1 MSSPSKTPSL
11 LANAHSVASVGP
23 AGTSFASRSV
33 SKLVQAAALSVCFA
47 ATALAAAP
55 AAAQSYHP
63 ADQYQVSTADTLHAT
78 VVRIQ
83 KYNDRNAD
91 LPSEFERRQATAAR
105 QAVRRTSNLLGS
117 IVSAAVGDAIG
128 GNDRYSRSVGNI
140 GGQYAGQIARGVVE
154 NSGTRVNADGWSGN
168 VRLMPQSLSLV
179 TLDVHYPGNRVDR
192 IQIRQPQAMS
202 EGLSRGDQ
210 VTIQFTVDPRTNQQM
225 MVAVETPA
233 SQVRSRPRR

>member
-11 LANAHSVASVGP
+11 LANVHSVASVGTP
-23 AGTSFASRSV
+23 NSNFGARSV
-33 SKLVQAAALSVCFA
+33 SKLVQAAALTVCFT

-63 ADQYQVSTADTLHAT
+63 TGQYQVSTADTLHAT
-78 VVRIQ
+78 VVQVQ
-83 KYNDRNAD
+83 KYNDRNANR
-91 LPSEFERRQATAAR
+91 PSEFERRQANAER
-105 QAVRRTSNLLGS
+105 QAMRRTSNLLGS

-128 GNDRYSRSVGNI
+128 GNDRYSRTVGNI
-140 GGQYAGQIARGVVE
+140 GGQYAGQIAQGMVQ
-154 NSGTRVNADGWSGN
+154 NSRTRVNSDGWSGN
-168 VRLMPQSLSLV
+168 VRVLPEAMSLV
-179 TLDVHYPGNRVDR
+179 TLDVRYPGNRVDR

-202 EGLSRGDQ
+202 SGLSRGDE

-233 SQVRSRPRR
+233 SQARNRYRR